1 MAQEELHLLPR
12 CRLCLQPQLV
22 ALPPIVVKYV
32 PGWPLGRFRH
42 GRHILF
48 LLQRPHAGCDAAA
61 VAALAALALVVIASD
76 TGPVGL
82 QRSG

>member
-32 PGWPLGRFRH
+32 PGWPLGRFRP

-48 LLQRPHAGCDAAA
+48 LLQRQHAAHAAHDAAKLVL
-61 VAALAALALVVIASD
+61 VAADD
-76 TGPVGL
+76 TAPVGL
-82 QRSG
+82 QRSS

>member
-12 CRLCLQPQLV
+12 CRLCLQPPLV

-32 PGWPLGRFRH
+32 PGSALGRFRP

-48 LLQRPHAGCDAAA
+48 LLQPPHAGYDA
-61 VAALAALALVVIASD
+61 VAALAGLAQVSVAGD
-76 TGPVGL
+76 TVPVGL
-82 QRSG
+82 QQSG

>member
-32 PGWPLGRFRH
+32 PGWPLGRFRP

-61 VAALAALALVVIASD
+61 VAVAALALVIASD